1 MNDAPSDLRERYERL
16 QALHTISTALNSTLD
31 PRDLLKLV
39 LSEAVRV
46 TKADSGSVVLINP
59 NTGRLDIEEAV
70 GLGERVAEVK
80 LRLGEGIT
88 GWVAKSGRPLRVG
101 DVNHDPRYVA
111 VREGVRSELAV
122 PLEFEGQVQGVLNV
136 DSDRPDAFSAADEEL
151 LIALAAQAAR
161 VLHNAWLIRQ
171 LRQRAAQLET
181 LITIGRDILSPLT
194 LDEVLQRV
202 VREAR
207 RLMNARLSSLLL
219 LTPDREEL
227 ELRASDGAGEDYVR
241 RPNLKVCDCLLGV
254 VVRHKRPLTVA
265 NVQESDQY
273 RHTELARKEGLVSLL
288 SVPLTSGGDAI
299 GVLSV
304 YTAEPHRFSNDDILL
319 LTALASLGSVAVRKA
334 QLYEKIVDAEEQLR
348 QNERL
353 SALGLLAAE
362 IAHEIRNPLT
372 VVKMLFHSLDL
383 QFPAGDPRAR
393 DVAII
398 QQKMEQMNR
407 VLDQTLTFARRS
419 EPRVEPAD
427 LNALLDDV
435 LLLVRHKL
443 AQHNIV
449 LQWQPAAHLPAVPL
463 DRTQIE
469 QAALNLIL
477 NATQAMPS
485 GGTLTIATRAED
497 AEVCVT
503 VADTGVGMTPEVQ
516 QRLFDLFLTSK
527 PAGTGLGL
535 ALVRKIIEAH
545 RGRIEVESAP
555 RKGTTFSLFLPT
567 ERG

>member
-1 MNDAPSDLRERYERL
+1 MSDSPSDLRERYERL
-16 QALHTISTALNSTLD
+16 QVLHTLSSALNSTLD

-39 LSEAVRV
+39 LTEAVRV
-46 TKADSGSVVLINP
+46 MKADSGSVVLINP
-59 NTGRLDIEEAV
+59 NSDRLDIEEGV
-70 GLGERVAEVK
+70 GLGDQVGEIK

-88 GWVAKSGRPLRVG
+88 GWVAKSGRSLRVS
-101 DVNHDPRYVA
+101 DVTQDRRYVT
-111 VREGVRSELAV
+111 VRKGVRSELAV

-136 DSDRPDAFSAADEEL
+136 DSDQPDAFSAADEEL
-151 LIALAAQAAR
+151 LTALAAHAAR

-171 LRQRAAQLET
+171 LRQRAAQLES
-181 LITIGRDILSPLT
+181 LITIGQDILSPLT
-194 LDEVLQRV
+194 LDDVLQRI

-207 RLMNARLSSLLL
+207 HLMNARLASLLL

-241 RPNLKVCDCLLGV
+241 RPNLKVADCLLGV
-254 VVRHKRPLTVA
+254 VVRHKRSLTIS

-288 SVPLTSGGDAI
+288 SVPLTSSEDAV

-304 YTAEPHRFSNDDILL
+304 YTAEPHRFSNDQILL
-319 LTALASLGSVAVRKA
+319 LTALASLSSVAVRKA

-348 QNERL
+348 QNEQL

-383 QFPAGDPRAR
+383 KFPPGDPRAK
-393 DVAII
+393 DASII
-398 QQKMEQMNR
+398 EQKMEQMNR

-419 EPRVEPAD
+419 EPQVGPAN

-443 AQHNIV
+443 AQHNIA
-449 LQWQPAAHLPAVPL
+449 LQWQPAAGLPPVPL

-469 QAALNLIL
+469 QAVLNLIL
-477 NATQAMPS
+477 NATQAMPG
-485 GGTLTIATRAED
+485 GGTLTIVTCVKG
-497 AEVCVT
+497 AEVCIVVT
-503 VADTGVGMTPEVQ
+503 DTGVGMTLEVR
-516 QRLFDLFLTSK
+516 QRLFDLFQTSK
-527 PAGTGLGL
+527 PAGTGIGL
-535 ALVRKIIEAH
+535 ALVRKIVEAH

-555 RKGTTFSLFLPT
+555 GKGTTFQISLPT
-567 ERG
+567 G

>member
-1 MNDAPSDLRERYERL
+1 
-16 QALHTISTALNSTLD
+16 HTISTALNSTLD

-59 NTGRLDIEEAV
+59 DTGRLDIEEAV

-80 LRLGEGIT
+80 LCPGEGIT
-88 GWVAKSGRPLRVG
+88 GWVARSGQPLRVG
-101 DVNHDPRYVA
+101 DVTRDRRYVA
-111 VREGVRSELAV
+111 LREGVRSELAV

-136 DSDRPDAFSAADEEL
+136 DSDRPDAFSADDQEL
-151 LIALAAQAAR
+151 LTALAAQAAR

-181 LITIGRDILSPLT
+181 LITIGQDILSPLT

-219 LTPDREEL
+219 LTADREEL
-227 ELRASDGAGEDYVR
+227 QLRASDGAGEDYVR
-241 RPNLKVCDCLLGV
+241 RPNLKVADCLLGV
-254 VVRHKRPLTVA
+254 VVRHKRSLTVA

-273 RHTELARKEGLVSLL
+273 RHTELARQEGLVSLL
-288 SVPLTSGGDAI
+288 SVPLTSGGNAI

-304 YTAEPHRFSNDDILL
+304 YTGEPHRFSNDEILL

-348 QNERL
+348 QNEQL

-383 QFPAGDPRAR
+383 KFPAGDPRAK
-393 DVAII
+393 DAGII
-398 QQKMEQMNR
+398 EQKMEQMNR

-427 LNALLDDV
+427 LNALLEDV

-443 AQHNIV
+443 AQHNIT
-449 LQWQPAAHLPAVPL
+449 LQWQRAAGLPLAPL

-469 QAALNLIL
+469 QAVLNLVL

-485 GGTLTIATRAED
+485 GGTLTIATRAEG

-516 QRLFDLFLTSK
+516 QRLFDPFLTTK
-527 PAGTGLGL
+527 PAGAGIGL

-545 RGRIEVESAP
+545 RGRIEVASAP
-555 RKGTTFSLFLPT
+555 GQGATFRLFLPAD
-567 ERG
+567 RG